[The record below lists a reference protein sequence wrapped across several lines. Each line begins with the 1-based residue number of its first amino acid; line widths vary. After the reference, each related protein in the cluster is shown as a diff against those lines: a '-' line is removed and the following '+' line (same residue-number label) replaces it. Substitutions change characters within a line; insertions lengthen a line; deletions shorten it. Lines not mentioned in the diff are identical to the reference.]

1 MTTIKS
7 ALINNYNKTT
17 LEITLLNLLQEKL
30 KNLRSLSNPSY
41 IAIIQMKKGNK
52 MSNFRH
58 LDSQ

>member
-17 LEITLLNLLQEKL
+17 LEITLLNLLQEKI

-52 MSNFRH
+52 V
-58 LDSQ
+58 